1 MFFESWSGLVR
12 VLVVGLLAY
21 AGLVVL
27 LRVSGKRTLS
37 KLNGFDFVVTISL
50 GSVLATIL
58 LSKDVP
64 LLEGV
69 LAFAVLIFAQYAIT
83 KLSVR
88 SPWFSKLVKSSPRL
102 LVYRGRLLH
111 DALHEER
118 VTEAEIHAVVRSHGL
133 ADLESVEAVVL
144 ETDSSLSVLGLEER
158 PGRSSLRGVRGFSQ
172 KGPG

>member
-1 MFFESWSGLVR
+1 MFFESWSGLLR

-21 AGLVVL
+21 AGLIVL

-37 KLNGFDFVVTISL
+37 KLNGFDFVVTVSL
-50 GSVLATIL
+50 GSVLATVL

-69 LAFAVLIFAQYAIT
+69 LAFAVLIFGQYAIT

-88 SPWFSKLVKSSPRL
+88 SPGFSGVVKSTPRL

-111 DALHEER
+111 DAMREER
-118 VTEAEIHAVVRSHGL
+118 VTEEEIRAVARSHGM
-133 ADLESVEAVVL
+133 ADIDAVEAIVL
-144 ETDSSLSVLGLEER
+144 ETDSSLSVIGFED
-158 PGRSSLRGVRGFSQ
+158 GGGHSALRGVRGVSEQ
-172 KGPG
+172 DPA